1 MLISGTEN
9 SEHALDLDFQQLQ
22 RAPLL
27 KLHPMFSL
35 HIWQGYDLVLPVAHT
50 TRQKPHLA
58 WPEKGKF
65 FLQSVEKMVFSTESV
80 SSEVCVFCSPVGI
93 QVLE

>member
-1 MLISGTEN
+1 MLISGTEY

-27 KLHPMFSL
+27 KLHPLFPDTFGREV
-35 HIWQGYDLVLPVAHT
+35 IWFYLLPT
-50 TRQKPHLA
+50 QTRQKPDLV
-58 WPEKGKF
+58 WPGKGKL

-80 SSEVCVFCSPVGI
+80 SPQVCVFSSPVGI